1 MNNLNSLIIEGNVV
15 KKSILTELS
24 TGFKKCSF
32 PVAVNRW
39 YKNRDGEGVSEVS
52 FFDVITYG
60 KMAEFC
66 DKKATKGRGIR
77 VVGRLKQDRWQD
89 KDGKWAS
96 KIYVVAEHIEYKP
109 VLDSSKIEKMES
121 PSIEVEVEPE
131 TETETESQAVVF

>member
-1 MNNLNSLIIEGNVV
+1 MNNLNSLIIEGNVA
-15 KKSILTELS
+15 KKSILSEPS
-24 TGFKKCSF
+24 TGFKKCAF

-60 KMAEFC
+60 KMAEYC
-66 DKKATKGRGIR
+66 EKNATKGRGIR

-89 KDGKWAS
+89 KEGKWAS

-109 VLDSSKIEKMES
+109 ILDSSKDEKMES
-121 PSIEVEVEPE
+121 PSVENEE
-131 TETETESQAVVF
+131 ESEKESQEVVF